1 MTEGKNDILIKMSI
15 SWLVGLGLV
24 PSITWLI
31 FYLQEDRRHP
41 EPIRLIFY
49 AFLVGGIVTF
59 FVLVLQIVL
68 RQYLGTIGIS
78 PRNPLELFLF
88 SGIEEVMKF
97 AAVYIFISRRR
108 DFNEPMDAMIYMI
121 TVALG
126 FAAVEN
132 IASLGQQQVSLITGI
147 PQLAGI
153 EVLALRFFGATLLHS
168 LTAAIVG
175 YHWAHALA
183 RGRSVGRGVLIGLT
197 IAILL
202 HALFNYLILI
212 EGPIT
217 WALSFVIF
225 IGFFVIGDFERL
237 KREDDYDSE

>member
-1 MTEGKNDILIKMSI
+1 MGYNKRMSLGVLI
-15 SWLVGLGLV
+15 GLGLL
-24 PSITWLI
+24 PSLTWLF

-49 AFLVGGIVTF
+49 AFIVGGLVTF
-59 FVLVLQIVL
+59 FVLVTQVFL
-68 RQYLGTIGIS
+68 RQSLGTIGIGARH
-78 PRNPLELFLF
+78 PFELILF
-88 SGIEEVMKF
+88 SAIEEIMKF
-97 AAVYIFISRRR
+97 LAVYIFISRRR
-108 DFNEPMDAMIYMI
+108 DFNEPMDAMVYMI

-132 IASLGQQQVSLITGI
+132 IASLGQQQTSLITGI
-147 PQLAGI
+147 SGLASI

-168 LTAAIVG
+168 LTGAIIG
-175 YHWAHALA
+175 YHWGHAIA
-183 RGRSVGRGVLIGLT
+183 RGRDIGLGIVLGLG

-202 HALFNYLILI
+202 HAVFNYLILI

-237 KREDDYDSE
+237 KKDDNFDTE

>member
-1 MTEGKNDILIKMSI
+1 MSI
-15 SWLVGLGLV
+15 GWLIGLGLA
-24 PSITWLI
+24 PSIIWLI

-59 FVLVLQIVL
+59 FVLVMQIVL

-78 PRNPLELFLF
+78 PRNPIELFLF

-108 DFNEPMDAMIYMI
+108 DFNEPMDAMVYMI

-132 IASLGQQQVSLITGI
+132 IASLGQHQTSLITGI
-147 PQLAGI
+147 SGLASI

-168 LTAAIVG
+168 LTAAVVG
-175 YHWAHALA
+175 YHWGHALA
-183 RGRSVGRGVLIGLT
+183 RGKDIGLGIT
-197 IAILL
+197 LGLGIAILL
-202 HALFNYLILI
+202 HAAFNYLILI

-237 KREDDYDSE
+237 KREDNFETE

>member
-1 MTEGKNDILIKMSI
+1 M
-15 SWLVGLGLV
+15 
-24 PSITWLI
+24 
-31 FYLQEDRRHP
+31 QEDRRHP

-59 FVLVLQIVL
+59 FVLVLQVVL
-68 RQYLGTIGIS
+68 RQSLTAVGIGARH
-78 PRNPLELFLF
+78 PMELILF

-97 AAVYIFISRRR
+97 LAVYLFISRRR
-108 DFNEPMDAMIYMI
+108 DFNEPMDAMIYMV

-132 IASLGQQQVSLITGI
+132 IASLGQHQTSLITGI
-147 PQLAGI
+147 DGLASI

-168 LTAAIVG
+168 LTGAVIG
-175 YHWAHALA
+175 YHWGHAMA
-183 RGRSVGRGVLIGLT
+183 RGRDIGLGISLGLG

-202 HALFNYLILI
+202 HAAFNYLILI
-212 EGPIT
+212 EGPVT

-237 KREDDYDSE
+237 KKDDDFDTE

>member
-1 MTEGKNDILIKMSI
+1 MYSLPV
-15 SWLVGLGLV
+15 LVGLGLL
-24 PSITWLI
+24 PSVTWLF

-59 FVLVLQIVL
+59 FVLVLQVVL
-68 RQYLGTIGIS
+68 RQSLTAVGIGARH
-78 PRNPLELFLF
+78 PMELILF
-88 SGIEEVMKF
+88 SGIEEIMKF
-97 AAVYIFISRRR
+97 LAVYLFISRRR
-108 DFNEPMDAMIYMI
+108 DFNEPMDAMIYMV

-132 IASLGQQQVSLITGI
+132 IASLGQRQTSLITGI
-147 PQLAGI
+147 DGLASI

-168 LTAAIVG
+168 LTGAVIG
-175 YHWAHALA
+175 YHWGHAMA
-183 RGRSVGRGVLIGLT
+183 RGRDIGLGIALGLG

-202 HALFNYLILI
+202 HAVFNYLILI

-237 KREDDYDSE
+237 KKTDDFDAE

>member
-1 MTEGKNDILIKMSI
+1 MPLWG
-15 SWLVGLGLV
+15 LVGLGLL
-24 PSITWLI
+24 PSIIWLI

-49 AFLVGGIVTF
+49 AFVVGGIVTF
-59 FVLVLQIVL
+59 FVLVLQVML
-68 RQYLGTIGIS
+68 RQGLGTIGID
-78 PRNPLELFLF
+78 PRHPFELLLF

-97 AAVYIFISRRR
+97 LAVYLFISRRR
-108 DFNEPMDAMIYMI
+108 DFNEPMDAMVYMI

-132 IASLGQQQVSLITGI
+132 IASLGQPQTSLITGI
-147 PQLAGI
+147 DGLASM

-168 LTAAIVG
+168 LAGAIIG
-175 YHWAHALA
+175 YHWGHAIA
-183 RGRSVGRGVLIGLT
+183 RGRDIGLGIALGLG

-202 HALFNYLILI
+202 HAVFNYLILI

-237 KREDDYDSE
+237 KKDDDFDTE

>member
-1 MTEGKNDILIKMSI
+1 MSI
-15 SWLVGLGLV
+15 GMLIGLGLL

-49 AFLVGGIVTF
+49 AFVVGGIVTF
-59 FVLVLQIVL
+59 FVLVLQVVL
-68 RQYLGTIGIS
+68 RQYLGTLGID
-78 PRNPLELFLF
+78 PRHPFELFLF

-97 AAVYIFISRRR
+97 AAVFIFISRRR

-132 IASLGQQQVSLITGI
+132 IASLGQQQTSLITGI
-147 PQLAGI
+147 QGLASI

-168 LTAAIVG
+168 LTGAIIG
-175 YHWAHALA
+175 YHWGHAIA
-183 RGRSVGRGVLIGLT
+183 RGRDIGLGIT
-197 IAILL
+197 LGLSMAILL
-202 HALFNYLILI
+202 HAAFNYLILI

-237 KREDDYDSE
+237 KKTSDFETE

>member
-1 MTEGKNDILIKMSI
+1 MPLWG
-15 SWLVGLGLV
+15 LVGLGLL
-24 PSITWLI
+24 PSVAWLI

-59 FVLVLQIVL
+59 FVLVLQIFL
-68 RQYLGTIGIS
+68 RQSLGVIGIG
-78 PRNPLELFLF
+78 PRHPLELFLF

-108 DFNEPMDAMIYMI
+108 DFNEPMDAMIYMV

-132 IASLGQQQVSLITGI
+132 VASLGQNHTSLITGI
-147 PQLAGI
+147 QGLASV

-168 LTAAIVG
+168 LTGAIIG
-175 YHWAHALA
+175 YHWGHALA
-183 RGRSVGRGVLIGLT
+183 RGRDIGLGIT
-197 IAILL
+197 LGVGIAILL
-202 HALFNYLILI
+202 HATFNYLILL

-237 KREDDYDSE
+237 KKEDDFEAE